1 MTWSNYKEVLAAE
14 TPAVPRPLKL
24 LACGAVER
32 EVKWWTAGT
41 LMSMTVNDRRRER
54 DGAA

>member
-1 MTWSNYKEVLAAE
+1 M
-14 TPAVPRPLKL
+14 KL